1 MILVGVTDTI
11 NKYGNTE
18 AAIGF
23 QEKTYIVL
31 NIF

>member
-1 MILVGVTDTI
+1 MILVGVTDAI

-18 AAIGF
+18 VAVGF
-23 QEKTYIVL
+23 QKKTYIAL